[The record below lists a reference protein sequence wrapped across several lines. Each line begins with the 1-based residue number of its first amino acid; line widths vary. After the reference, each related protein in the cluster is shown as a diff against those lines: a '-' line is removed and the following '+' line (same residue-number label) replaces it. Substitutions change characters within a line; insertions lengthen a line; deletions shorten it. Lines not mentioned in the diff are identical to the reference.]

1 MNGADA
7 GAAAAPRSPVTSS
20 AWDIGPDRPVLPHGQ
35 VHVWRADLDDPAW
48 TAPACMALVDATECE
63 RASRLLQPRHRSR
76 FTASRAALRTVLS
89 RYVSIDT
96 PAALAFE
103 IGPSGKPALAGVG
116 AGSEIS
122 FNLSH
127 SAGVALV
134 AVARACAVGIDVE
147 RERPGVRID
156 EIAQRQFHPDVARAL
171 LALDLS
177 HRPAAFL
184 RCWCALEA
192 RLKAAGT
199 GFAAGA
205 GMFHELGLP
214 EPLLTTLDADG
225 WTGVAGRWRVS
236 ALDAGAGYAAVVAVD
251 ASGVRTED
259 GWLTVF
265 QSVPTP

>member
-1 MNGADA
+1 MSGDDT
-7 GAAAAPRSPVTSS
+7 GAAAAPPPPLNSP
-20 AWDIGPDRPVLPHGQ
+20 AWEIGPDRPALPQGQ

-48 TAPACMALVDATECE
+48 TAPACTALVDAAERE
-63 RASRLLQPRHRSR
+63 RASRLLQPRHRAR
-76 FTASRAALRTVLS
+76 FTASRAALRTVLG

-103 IGPSGKPALAGVG
+103 IGQSGKPALAGIG
-116 AGSEIS
+116 AGSQIS

-134 AVARACAVGIDVE
+134 AVARACEVGIDVE
-147 RERPGVRID
+147 RERPGVRIE
-156 EIAQRQFHPDVARAL
+156 EIAQRQFHPDVVRAL
-171 LALDLS
+171 LALDPP

-205 GMFHELGLP
+205 GLFDELGLP
-214 EPLLTTLDADG
+214 EPLLTTLDAG
-225 WTGVAGRWRVS
+225 SWTGVAGRWRVS
-236 ALDAGAGYAAVVAVD
+236 ALDAGAGCAAVVAVD
-251 ASGVRTED
+251 ASAVQSED
-259 GWLTVF
+259 GWLTAF

>member
-1 MNGADA
+1 MSGADA
-7 GAAAAPRSPVTSS
+7 GGNAAPPPPLTSP
-20 AWDIGPDRPVLPHGQ
+20 AWGPGPDRPALPRGQ
-35 VHVWRADLDDPAW
+35 VHVWRADLDDPGW
-48 TAPACMALVDATECE
+48 TVAACLALVDAAERE
-63 RASRLLQPRHRSR
+63 RASRLLQPRYRAR
-76 FTASRAALRTVLS
+76 FTASRAALRTVLG

-96 PAALAFE
+96 PAALAFAV
-103 IGPSGKPALAGVG
+103 GPSGKPALEGVG
-116 AGSEIS
+116 SDIG

-134 AVARACAVGIDVE
+134 AVARACEVGIDVE

-156 EIAQRQFHPDVARAL
+156 EIARRQFHPDVVRAL
-171 LALDLS
+171 LALDPP

-205 GMFHELGLP
+205 GMLDELGLP
-214 EPLLTTLDADG
+214 ERMLATLEARS

-251 ASGVRTED
+251 ASAVQSED
-259 GWLTVF
+259 GWLTTF
-265 QSVPTP
+265 QSVPAP